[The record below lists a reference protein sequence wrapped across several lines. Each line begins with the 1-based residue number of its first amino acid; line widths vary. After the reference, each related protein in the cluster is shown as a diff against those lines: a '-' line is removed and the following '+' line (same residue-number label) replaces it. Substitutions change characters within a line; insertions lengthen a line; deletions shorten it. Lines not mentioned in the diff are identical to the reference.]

1 MAVTVLMSEVTID
14 SIVEEVVS
22 AMKDEAF
29 FIGINDVFLQ
39 GDMVVVDFRA
49 DTAPV
54 IDVGSSVEGTI
65 LDAIGQSILDNLSEC
80 AGVIFRIEGGPYETG
95 HFEMGIDE
103 VYIRR

>member
-1 MAVTVLMSEVTID
+1 MQICTVVSSGEKSFI
-14 SIVEEVVS
+14 EEVVS

-29 FIGINDVFLQ
+29 FIGVNDVFLQ

-49 DTAPV
+49 DAAPV

-80 AGVIFRIEGGPYETG
+80 SGVIFRIEGGPYETG